1 MKESD
6 SAMAKGAALGLG
18 VLILLVLVG
27 LGLHRAG
34 AANPPIP
41 KGTVMVG
48 TGNGLFTEFT
58 QDGKV
63 ITQLDT
69 TSGASDETGCAFDP
83 LTGDFYTTNFGK
95 NSVSKFDP
103 SGAFIGLFGTGY
115 NADPESIVFDGAT
128 PENVYVGQADGTH
141 EILKF
146 DTSGNS
152 LGTFTPTTDQRGTDW
167 IDLSSDRCT
176 MFYTSEGKNV
186 QRFDVC
192 TNTQLT
198 PFNIAPLPGSNA
210 YAHRRLLPSQFG
222 AGGVLVAD
230 SGSVERLDATGADVQ
245 SYTIPDASVVFA
257 LNLDPDGTSFW
268 TGDLGSGFVTKVDI
282 KTGTILQHW
291 NANVASNFRDVAG
304 VCVKGE
310 LIAVPTP
317 TPTSL
322 VSPSPVQTPTP
333 IFTPTPRPTATSI
346 IISANVAA
354 AEPSPV
360 AVSGTAGQTVN
371 AGTFI
376 LTNTST
382 SGSESFTTIT
392 LGLSKPAIFSAV
404 KLAAAF
410 GGSTSAGSST
420 SPAASTVITMSPPIV
435 LAAGAKATFTLSGT
449 LSSSTV
455 VMGPNRGGPTQMAS
469 AVSRRIGGTGA
480 APFAMGVGVLMIGL
494 ILPGSRKRR
503 LLVFIVLLAALGS
516 QTSCDNSSGNLQ
528 LFPFSASSSVMVT
541 GAQGTGPS
549 GTAVMV
555 TGAPVTLG
563 TVTLKQFVRADP

>member
-1 MKESD
+1 MKKND
-6 SAMAKGAALGLG
+6 SAVAKGAAFGLGMVVLLGL
-18 VLILLVLVG
+18 LG

-34 AANPPIP
+34 AVNPPIP
-41 KGTVMVG
+41 TGTVMVG
-48 TGNGLFTEFT
+48 TGNGLYTEFKP
-58 QDGKV
+58 DGTM

-69 TSGASDETGCAFDP
+69 TSGAPEETGCGFDP
-83 LTGDFYTTNFGK
+83 LTGDFYTTNFAS

-103 SGAFIGLFGTGY
+103 SGTFIELFGSGY
-115 NADPESIVFDGAT
+115 NMHPESIVFDGAT
-128 PENVYVGQADGTH
+128 PENVYIGQADGSH

-146 DTSGNS
+146 DTSGNA
-152 LGTFTPTTDQRGTDW
+152 LGSFTPTTDSRGTDW

-176 MFYTSEGKNV
+176 MFYTSEGKHV

-192 TNTQLT
+192 TDTQLT
-198 PFNIAPLPGSNA
+198 AFNTALLPGSNA
-210 YAHRRLLPSQFG
+210 YAHRQLLPSQFG

-230 SGSVERLDATGADVQ
+230 SGTVERLDATGADVQ
-245 SYTIPDASVVFA
+245 SYTIPDASVLFA

-282 KTGTILQHW
+282 KTGAILQHW
-291 NANVASNFRDVAG
+291 NANVAPKFRDVAG

-317 TPTSL
+317 TPSSNAT
-322 VSPSPVQTPTP
+322 PSPVPP
-333 IFTPTPRPTATSI
+333 SATPRPTPMPI

-354 AEPSPV
+354 AQPSPV

-371 AGTFI
+371 AGSFT

-382 SGSESFTTIT
+382 GGSETFTTIT
-392 LGLSKPAIFSAV
+392 VALSKPAVFSAV
-404 KLAAAF
+404 KLAATF

-435 LAAGAKATFTLSGT
+435 LAAGAQASFTLTGT

-469 AVSRRIGGTGA
+469 AASRRIGGTGE
-480 APFAMGVGVLMIGL
+480 APLALGVGVLMMGL
-494 ILPGSRKRR
+494 VLPGSRKRR
-503 LLVFIVLLAALGS
+503 LLLFVVLLAALGS
-516 QTSCDNSSGNLQ
+516 QTSCGSSSNNFQ
-528 LFPFSASSSVMVT
+528 LIPFSASSSVMVT
-541 GAQGTGPS
+541 GAAGTGPS
-549 GTAVMV
+549 GTAVTV
-555 TGAPVTLG
+555 TGTPVTLG